1 VVKTLR
7 ASRPRILISHV
18 YSSGNN
24 GDAALLAVEI
34 AELRRV
40 FDRPDL
46 RVSTA
51 DPAPPGTEFRGVPV
65 EPSLMYLALNTLR
78 SRPAKLLYSAW
89 VVGLT
94 VLAALV
100 WRLTGVLPL
109 PRRLRRATRAILDA
123 DLMAPVGGGYL
134 RGRPGIASSTELVLL
149 LHPILLA
156 KLAGVPVM
164 HYSQSIGPFGNS
176 LQRRL
181 AGCALR
187 RLDLLLV
194 REDVTLDTLRPM
206 RVPPG
211 TVVRAVDGGFL
222 FAGGSGPAVAD
233 VVDLEPGR
241 PVIGVTVR
249 EWLAGPAQARYER
262 AVAELCEHI
271 VDTGAEVVFV
281 PQVTAVH
288 HGDDDR
294 IASRRVADLVRR
306 DRHVHVITGSYDC
319 DQIKALYGSLQ
330 LAVGTRFHS
339 VIFSLTAL
347 VPALAIEY
355 EHKTG
360 GIMKDLGLS
369 EWVRDIADV
378 TGAQLI
384 ELYDQL
390 VLCAEDYRGHLAR
403 VLPAYVQR
411 AHLAADEIGSR
422 YRALVLA
429 HSPKNL
435 TR

>member
-1 VVKTLR
+1 LVKKLR
-7 ASRPRILISHV
+7 ASRPHILISHV

-40 FDRPDL
+40 FDRPVL
-46 RVSTA
+46 SVATV
-51 DPAPPGTEFRGVPV
+51 DPVPPGTEFRGVRV
-65 EPSLMYLALNTLR
+65 EPSLMYLALNTVR
-78 SRPAKLLYSAW
+78 FRPAKLLYSVW
-89 VVGLT
+89 VIGIT

-109 PRRLRRATRAILDA
+109 PRRLNRATRVILEA

-149 LHPILLA
+149 LHPIVLA

-164 HYSQSIGPFGNS
+164 HYSQSVGPFGNPA
-176 LQRRL
+176 QRWLVGRV
-181 AGCALR
+181 LR

-194 REDVTLDTLRPM
+194 REDVTLDLVRPM
-206 RVPPG
+206 RLRPG
-211 TVVRAVDGGFL
+211 AVVRAVDGGFL
-222 FAGGSGPAVAD
+222 FAGGAGPVVTD
-233 VVDLEPGR
+233 VVDLCPGR
-241 PVIGVTVR
+241 PVVGVTVR
-249 EWLAGPAQARYER
+249 QWLPGPGQVRYER
-262 AVAELCEHI
+262 AVAELCEHVI
-271 VDTGAEVVFV
+271 GTGAEVVFV

-294 IASRRVADLVRR
+294 IPSRRVAELIRG
-306 DRHVHVITGSYDC
+306 DRPAHVLTGSYDC
-319 DQIKALYGSLQ
+319 DQIKALYGSLD
-330 LAVGTRFHS
+330 LTVGTRFHS
-339 VIFSLTAL
+339 VIFSLTAA

-369 EWVRDIADV
+369 EWVCDIAEV
-378 TGAQLI
+378 SGPQLV

-390 VLCAEDYRGHLAR
+390 VRGQGRYREHLLR
-403 VLPAYVQR
+403 VLPEYVER
-411 AHLAADEIGSR
+411 AHRAADEIADR
-422 YRALVLA
+422 YRALVE
-429 HSPKNL
+429 
-435 TR
+435 TRRKGT

>member
-1 VVKTLR
+1 VVKKLR
-7 ASRPRILISHV
+7 GSRPRILISHV

-40 FDRPDL
+40 FDRPILSVATVDP
-46 RVSTA
+46 VS
-51 DPAPPGTEFRGVPV
+51 PGTEFRGVPV
-65 EPSLMYLALNTLR
+65 EPSLMYLALNTVR
-78 SRPAKLLYSAW
+78 FRPAKLLYSAW
-89 VVGLT
+89 VIGIT
-94 VLAALV
+94 VLAAVV

-109 PRRLRRATRAILDA
+109 PRRLGRATRAILEA

-149 LHPILLA
+149 LHPIVLA

-164 HYSQSIGPFGNS
+164 HYSQSVGPFGNS
-176 LQRRL
+176 AQRWF

-194 REDVTLDTLRPM
+194 REDVTLDLVRPM
-206 RVPPG
+206 RLRQG
-211 TVVRAVDGGFL
+211 TAVRAVDGGFL
-222 FAGGSGPAVAD
+222 FAGGTEPLVTD
-233 VVDLEPGR
+233 VVDIDPGR
-241 PVIGVTVR
+241 PVVGVTVR
-249 EWLAGPAQARYER
+249 QWLAGPAQARYEQ
-262 AVAELCEHI
+262 AVAELCEH
-271 VDTGAEVVFV
+271 VLDTGAEVVFV

-306 DRHVHVITGSYDC
+306 DRSVHVLTGSYDC
-319 DQIKALYGSLQ
+319 DQIKALYGSLD
-330 LAVGTRFHS
+330 LTVGTRFHS
-339 VIFSLTAL
+339 VIFSLTAA

-369 EWVRDIADV
+369 EWVCDISEV
-378 TGAQLI
+378 TGPQLV
-384 ELYDQL
+384 EMYDQL
-390 VLCAEDYRGHLAR
+390 VLAADDYRAHLRR
-403 VLPAYVQR
+403 VLPEYVER
-411 AHLAADEIGSR
+411 AHRAADEIAVR
-422 YRALVLA
+422 YQALVVA
-429 HSPKNL
+429 RR
-435 TR
+435 TGA